1 MHTCWFVKD
10 QSNMYS
16 SIKNLS
22 VGVWPCMGI
31 RIINVV
37 TESNYPQCNITHC
50 MDTLCQLK
58 KSIQHTDPLLSSL
71 SFMRKLHCFNGL
83 SVAFFQPPTLFHY
96 LKSSYKMETHCDCV

>member
-37 TESNYPQCNITHC
+37 TEPNYSQCNITHC
-50 MDTLCQLK
+50 IDTLC
-58 KSIQHTDPLLSSL
+58 
-71 SFMRKLHCFNGL
+71 
-83 SVAFFQPPTLFHY
+83 
-96 LKSSYKMETHCDCV
+96 